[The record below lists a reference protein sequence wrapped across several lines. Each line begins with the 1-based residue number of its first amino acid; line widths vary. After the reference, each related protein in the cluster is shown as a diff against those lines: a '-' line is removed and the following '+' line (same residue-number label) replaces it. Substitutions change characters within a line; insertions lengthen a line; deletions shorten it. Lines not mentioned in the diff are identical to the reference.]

1 MAIVF
6 EDHSE
11 WVKRGKLVTF
21 RIAMDPIPDKRIRTI
36 RVWTP
41 ESYDGV
47 KRFPVL

>member
-21 RIAMDPIPDKRIRTI
+21 QIAMDTDYA
-36 RVWTP
+36 
-41 ESYDGV
+41 EE
-47 KRFPVL
+47 